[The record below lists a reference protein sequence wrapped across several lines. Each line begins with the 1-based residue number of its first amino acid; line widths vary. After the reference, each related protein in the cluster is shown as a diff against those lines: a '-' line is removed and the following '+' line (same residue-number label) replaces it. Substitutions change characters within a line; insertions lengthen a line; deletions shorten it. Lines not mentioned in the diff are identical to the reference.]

1 VLATV
6 TSFATSVFGAIGW
19 DPEIRNYLSVLVG
32 AAVLIGS
39 VYLIVGTN
47 VGLRT
52 GLLVVLSGLFGWM
65 TTMGVVWWIYGI
77 GLKGEEPSWV
87 VEEINYSEGD
97 FTGLSEAQLEKAQ
110 SLTAIDE
117 LPTAQ
122 ELIAE
127 DPTIVD
133 EILPPDIPEE
143 DREARAQNI
152 TVGQILEIRPEIAE
166 EYDIE
171 HVLSG
176 WTLLPVSDRQRGD
189 AAATA
194 DAFLG
199 PDGRGIFESSAD
211 YLVLDAFTIGGK
223 DPLPPDP
230 SRWDRIKHE
239 ISTMLQ
245 IQHPPHYAVV
255 QVRAVEAQETEA
267 GEAPPVPVIDEEQP
281 VISVIMVRDLG
292 DKRFPAFMV
301 TLIFGILFALTAWT
315 LHRRDKVIAQVRA
328 AG

>member
-1 VLATV
+1 MLVAANTLAST
-6 TSFATSVFGAIGW
+6 AFGAIGW

-32 AAVLIGS
+32 VAVLIGS

-52 GLLVVLSGLFGWM
+52 GLLVVLAGFFGWM
-65 TTMGVVWWIYGI
+65 TTMGVIWWIYGI

-87 VEEINYSEGD
+87 VEEVNYSADD
-97 FTGLSEAQLEKAQ
+97 FSGLSEAQLEKAQ
-110 SLTAIDE
+110 SLVAIAD
-117 LPTAQ
+117 LPTAE

-127 DPTIVD
+127 DPSLVE

-152 TVGQILEIRPEIAE
+152 TLGQIIEIRPEIVE

-189 AAATA
+189 AAAAA

-199 PDGRGIFESSAD
+199 SDGRGIFESSAD
-211 YLVLDAFTIGGK
+211 FLVLDAFTIGGK
-223 DPLPPDP
+223 EPLEDD
-230 SRWDRIKHE
+230 SIFGRIRHKL
-239 ISTMLQ
+239 STALQ

-255 QVRAVEAQETEA
+255 QVRAVEAQETEV
-267 GEAPPVPVIDEEQP
+267 GEAPSVPVIDENEP

-292 DKRFPAFMV
+292 DKRFPAAMV
-301 TLIFGILFALTAWT
+301 TIFCGALFALSAWT